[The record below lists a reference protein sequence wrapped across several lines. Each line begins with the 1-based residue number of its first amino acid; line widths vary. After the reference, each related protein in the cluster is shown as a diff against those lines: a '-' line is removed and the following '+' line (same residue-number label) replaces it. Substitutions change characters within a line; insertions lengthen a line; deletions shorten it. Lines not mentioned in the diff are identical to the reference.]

1 MQIDVVAVI
10 KPKRNKEFPGMFI
23 HLFFR
28 QPSSDSVA
36 QTPQL
41 LRRYPLEDHHD
52 FPLPP
57 DVVFFCQP
65 EGCLSIRQRRVS
77 LRDDSSF
84 VFTLT
89 DKDSGITRYGICVNF
104 YRSFQRGHHRP
115 RDKSSHTETAAQAVE
130 STNEA
135 SDGGGGGHVAASS
148 APDNSKS
155 EAPSSSGEE
164 SGQPGPEQ
172 TPGKSPQ
179 HKRRAAKMAAR
190 NRNSTLTS
198 LCILSHYPFFTTFRE
213 CLYILKRL
221 VDCCS
226 QRLTQRAG
234 LSRATQRWDFCI
246 VVLEVKR

>member
-1 MQIDVVAVI
+1 M
-10 KPKRNKEFPGMFI
+10 
-23 HLFFR
+23 
-28 QPSSDSVA
+28 A

-104 YRSFQRGHHRP
+104 YRSFQRGHHRA
-115 RDKSSHTETAAQAVE
+115 RGDKS
-130 STNEA
+130 
-135 SDGGGGGHVAASS
+135 GHVAQAAETNSDWSDGSGGGPASGPSPADSGES
-148 APDNSKS
+148 AAGP
-155 EAPSSSGEE
+155 ASGEE
-164 SGQPGPEQ
+164 GGP
-172 TPGKSPQ
+172 PAAGKSPQ
-179 HKRRAAKMAAR
+179 HRRSAAKVAAR

-198 LCILSHYPFFTTFRE
+198 LCIISHYPFISTFRE

-234 LSRATQRWDFCI
+234 LPRATQR
-246 VVLEVKR
+246 

>member
-1 MQIDVVAVI
+1 
-10 KPKRNKEFPGMFI
+10 MFL
-23 HLFFR
+23 HPFSR

-104 YRSFQRGHHRP
+104 YRSFQRGHHRS
-115 RDKSSHTETAAQAVE
+115 RGDKSSHTETAAQGAE
-130 STNEA
+130 TTSEGH
-135 SDGGGGGHVAASS
+135 DGGGAAPASTLSPPNNAES
-148 APDNSKS
+148 AAAQP
-155 EAPSSSGEE
+155 SSGEE
-164 SGQPGPEQ
+164 SGQPGAEQ
-172 TPGKSPQ
+172 NAGKSPQ
-179 HKRRAAKMAAR
+179 HRRSTAKMANR

-198 LCILSHYPFFTTFRE
+198 LCILSHYPFFSTFRE

-234 LSRATQRWDFCI
+234 LPRATQR
-246 VVLEVKR
+246 

>member
-1 MQIDVVAVI
+1 
-10 KPKRNKEFPGMFI
+10 MFI
-23 HLFFR
+23 SLSSR

-41 LRRYPLEDHHD
+41 LRRYPLEDHRD

-104 YRSFQRGHHRP
+104 YRSFQRGHHRL
-115 RDKSSHTETAAQAVE
+115 RGDKSGHAEAAAKVAET
-130 STNEA
+130 A
-135 SDGGGGGHVAASS
+135 SDGSDSNSGGQPSKLCVPSS
-148 APDNSKS
+148 AESAPLSAS
-155 EAPSSSGEE
+155 EEE
-164 SGQPGPEQ
+164 GSGQAGAELN
-172 TPGKSPQ
+172 PGKSPQ
-179 HKRRAAKMAAR
+179 QRRRAAKMAAR

-198 LCILSHYPFFTTFRE
+198 LCILSHYPFFSTFRE

-234 LSRATQRWDFCI
+234 LPRATQR
-246 VVLEVKR
+246 

>member
-1 MQIDVVAVI
+1 M
-10 KPKRNKEFPGMFI
+10 
-23 HLFFR
+23 
-28 QPSSDSVA
+28 A

-41 LRRYPLEDHHD
+41 LRRYPLEDQAD

-115 RDKSSHTETAAQAVE
+115 RPDKTGPAEAPEPAGAAPAAPGDAAPGDAAPASTLAPPTSAE
-130 STNEA
+130 SAAPPPGGEA
-135 SDGGGGGHVAASS
+135 APLGAEPHAGRSPQQRRHAGRAAS
-148 APDNSKS
+148 
-155 EAPSSSGEE
+155 
-164 SGQPGPEQ
+164 
-172 TPGKSPQ
+172 
-179 HKRRAAKMAAR
+179 R

-198 LCILSHYPFFTTFRE
+198 LCILSHYPFFSTFRE

-234 LSRATQRWDFCI
+234 LPRATQR
-246 VVLEVKR
+246 

>member
-1 MQIDVVAVI
+1 MKTLRLQRRFLLVTMNDADVLVFSGDHMHV
-10 KPKRNKEFPGMFI
+10 
-23 HLFFR
+23 HLSCR
-28 QPSSDSVA
+28 QPSSDSLA

-41 LRRYPLEDHHD
+41 LRRYPLEDHQD

-104 YRSFQRGHHRP
+104 YRSFQRGHHRA
-115 RDKSSHTETAAQAVE
+115 RGDKSAHADVAAKGAETA
-130 STNEA
+130 SDS
-135 SDGGGGGHVAASS
+135 SDGGGPPIALSPPNNAEAA
-148 APDNSKS
+148 P
-155 EAPSSSGEE
+155 PPSSGEE
-164 SGQPGPEQ
+164 GGEQ
-172 TPGKSPQ
+172 LGSEQNAGKSPQ
-179 HKRRAAKMAAR
+179 HRRSTAKMAAR
-190 NRNSTLTS
+190 NRYSTLTS
-198 LCILSHYPFFTTFRE
+198 LCILSHYPFFSTFRE

-234 LSRATQRWDFCI
+234 LPRATQR
-246 VVLEVKR
+246 

>member
-1 MQIDVVAVI
+1 MLWLQVTTRFV
-10 KPKRNKEFPGMFI
+10 
-23 HLFFR
+23 HLSSR
-28 QPSSDSVA
+28 QPSSDSLA

-104 YRSFQRGHHRP
+104 YRSFQRSHHRA
-115 RDKSSHTETAAQAVE
+115 RGDKSAHADLAAKAGETASE
-130 STNEA
+130 G
-135 SDGGGGGHVAASS
+135 SDGSSGPPSNHAEAAPPP
-148 APDNSKS
+148 A
-155 EAPSSSGEE
+155 SGEE
-164 SGQPGPEQ
+164 GSGQSGSEQ
-172 TPGKSPQ
+172 NAGKSTQ
-179 HKRRAAKMAAR
+179 SRRSTAKMAAR
-190 NRNSTLTS
+190 NRYSTLTS
-198 LCILSHYPFFTTFRE
+198 LCILSHYPFFSTFRE

-234 LSRATQRWDFCI
+234 LPRATQR
-246 VVLEVKR
+246 

>member
-1 MQIDVVAVI
+1 MCTKYLPI
-10 KPKRNKEFPGMFI
+10 FPAS
-23 HLFFR
+23 R

-104 YRSFQRGHHRP
+104 YRSFQRGHHRS
-115 RDKSSHTETAAQAVE
+115 RADKGGHSETAAKASE
-130 STNEA
+130 G
-135 SDGGGGGHVAASS
+135 SDGSGGGPTSTGADPAVVP
-148 APDNSKS
+148 AP
-155 EAPSSSGEE
+155 GEE
-164 SGQPGPEQ
+164 GSALPGGEPN
-172 TPGKSPQ
+172 TGKSPQ
-179 HKRRAAKMAAR
+179 HRRSAAKMAAR

-198 LCILSHYPFFTTFRE
+198 LCILSHYPFFTTFRD

-226 QRLTQRAG
+226 QRLMQRAG
-234 LSRATQRWDFCI
+234 LPRATQR
-246 VVLEVKR
+246 

>member
-1 MQIDVVAVI
+1 MVN
-10 KPKRNKEFPGMFI
+10 KRLVMRLNNRYTSVRLPC
-23 HLFFR
+23 R

-104 YRSFQRGHHRP
+104 YRSFQRGHHRS
-115 RDKSSHTETAAQAVE
+115 RGDKSSHAESAPPPVETA
-130 STNEA
+130 TEA
-135 SDGGGGGHVAASS
+135 SEDSGVAPASTL
-148 APDNSKS
+148 APPN
-155 EAPSSSGEE
+155 E
-164 SGQPGPEQ
+164 S
-172 TPGKSPQ
+172 
-179 HKRRAAKMAAR
+179 HRRSAAKTAAR

-198 LCILSHYPFFTTFRE
+198 LCILSHYPFFSTFRE

-234 LSRATQRWDFCI
+234 LPRATQR
-246 VVLEVKR
+246 